1 MSGGRRALALY
12 HSLPEKLRMVLT
24 AILGA
29 LTGLVTYEILYLLN
43 PFEPRATIAWTVS
56 FLLGV
61 TRQHGLHRLLTFNH
75 ATPYWPSLGRAYV
88 MYSGTLLV
96 GTCLNWLLAEKLGIP
111 HHIAWFCCL
120 MNTATI
126 SLFLLK
132 RFVFAAENAENP

>member
-61 TRQHGLHRLLTFNH
+61 TRQHGL
-75 ATPYWPSLGRAYV
+75 ATACSPST
-88 MYSGTLLV
+88 TLPPT
-96 GTCLNWLLAEKLGIP
+96 GP
-111 HHIAWFCCL
+111 AWDGP
-120 MNTATI
+120 M
-126 SLFLLK
+126 
-132 RFVFAAENAENP
+132 